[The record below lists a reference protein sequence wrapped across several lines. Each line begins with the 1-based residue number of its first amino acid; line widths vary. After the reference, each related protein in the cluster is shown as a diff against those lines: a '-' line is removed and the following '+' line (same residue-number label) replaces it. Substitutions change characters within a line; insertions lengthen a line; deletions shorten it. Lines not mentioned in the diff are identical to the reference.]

1 MTDKDFDESQKKL
14 IKHFSN
20 GLTRNLIL
28 WIISKE
34 KIHGY
39 GIMKKLDEFFDFADV
54 DCEIKNTSSKVY
66 PILRKMEATGLIVGE
81 WDINENNKR
90 VKYYSITEEGLLILE
105 HIRQIMNS
113 IVNNPAW
120 LMFYKDMAGVDINNE
135 KRNRNEK
142 SNKNLQQ

>member
-1 MTDKDFDESQKKL
+1 MTDENFDDSQTKL

-39 GIMKKLDEFFDFADV
+39 GIMKKLDEFFDFKDL
-54 DCEIKNTSSKVY
+54 DCNIKNTSSKIY
-66 PILRKMEATGLIVGE
+66 PILRKMESNGLIVGE

-90 VKYYSITEEGLLILE
+90 VKYYTITEEGLLILDN
-105 HIRQIMNS
+105 IGRVMKS
-113 IVNNPAW
+113 LFNNPSW
-120 LMFYKDMAGVDINNE
+120 LMFYKDIAGVEISYE
-135 KRNRNEK
+135 KRN
-142 SNKNLQQ
+142 

>member
-1 MTDKDFDESQKKL
+1 MTDENFDDSQTKL

-39 GIMKKLDEFFDFADV
+39 GIMKKLDEFFDFKDL
-54 DCEIKNTSSKVY
+54 DCNIKNTSSKIY
-66 PILRKMEATGLIVGE
+66 PIVRKMESNGLIVGE

-90 VKYYSITEEGLLILE
+90 VKYYTITEEGLLILDN
-105 HIRQIMNS
+105 IGRVMKS
-113 IVNNPAW
+113 LFNNPSW
-120 LMFYKDMAGVDINNE
+120 LMFYKDMAGVEISYE
-135 KRNRNEK
+135 KRN
-142 SNKNLQQ
+142 

>member
-1 MTDKDFDESQKKL
+1 MTDKNDFDEKEKKL

-39 GIMKKLDEFFDFADV
+39 GIMKKLDEFFDFGDASCD
-54 DCEIKNTSSKVY
+54 IKNSSSKVY
-66 PILRKMEATGLIVGE
+66 PILNQMEKNGLIVGE

-90 VKYYSITEEGLLILE
+90 VKYYSITEEGSSILE
-105 HIRQIMNS
+105 NIRKIMVS
-113 IVNNPAW
+113 IANNPAW
-120 LMFYKDMAGVDINNE
+120 LMFYKEMLGVEISNE
-135 KRNRNEK
+135 KCN
-142 SNKNLQQ
+142 

>member
-1 MTDKDFDESQKKL
+1 MTDENFDESQTKL

-39 GIMKKLDEFFDFADV
+39 GIMKKLDEFFDFDDL
-54 DCEIKNTSSKVY
+54 DCDIKNTSSKVY
-66 PILRKMEATGLIVGE
+66 PILRKMESNGLIVGE

-90 VKYYSITEEGLLILE
+90 VKYYTITEDGLLILD
-105 HIRQIMNS
+105 HMSRVMKS
-113 IVNNPAW
+113 IANNPSW
-120 LMFYKDMAGVDINNE
+120 LMFYKDIAGVEISYE
-135 KRNRNEK
+135 KRN
-142 SNKNLQQ
+142 

>member
-1 MTDKDFDESQKKL
+1 MTEKDFDESQKKF

-39 GIMKKLDEFFDFADV
+39 AIMKKLDEFFDFGDV
-54 DCEIKNTSSKVY
+54 PCTIKYTSSKVY
-66 PILRKMEATGLIVGE
+66 PILRKMEDNGLIVGE
-81 WDINENNKR
+81 WKINKNNKR
-90 VKYYSITEEGLLILE
+90 VKYYSITDEGLSILDN
-105 HIRQIMNS
+105 IRQVMNS

-120 LMFYKDMAGVDINNE
+120 LMFYKDMAGVEINHE
-135 KRNRNEK
+135 RNRNEK
-142 SNKNLQQ
+142 PNENLQQ